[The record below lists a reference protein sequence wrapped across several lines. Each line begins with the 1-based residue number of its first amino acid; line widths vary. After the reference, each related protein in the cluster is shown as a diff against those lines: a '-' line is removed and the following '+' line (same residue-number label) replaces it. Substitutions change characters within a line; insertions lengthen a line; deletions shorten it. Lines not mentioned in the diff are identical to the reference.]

1 MSKLIDAKHMARHA
15 QARELGQRMIELM
28 ASEEVQ
34 KRIRRNFPGWIAPE
48 MKCMKNSGKEQP
60 VHAWVKL
67 VKLPKVMVLYG
78 QGKTATEAVYNAL
91 ERNYG
96 QLMLP
101 EELEDDLPF

>member
-1 MSKLIDAKHMARHA
+1 MDKNEARHS
-15 QARELGQRMIELM
+15 ARMHKASTLGRRMIELM

-34 KRIRRNFPGWIAPE
+34 ARIRRNFPGWIAPE
-48 MKCMKNSGKEQP
+48 MKCLRHPGTHQP

-67 VKLPKVMVLYG
+67 VKLPKVLVLYG
-78 QGKTATEAVYNAL
+78 QGKTAGEAIYNAL

-101 EELEDDLPF
+101 EDVEEDLPF